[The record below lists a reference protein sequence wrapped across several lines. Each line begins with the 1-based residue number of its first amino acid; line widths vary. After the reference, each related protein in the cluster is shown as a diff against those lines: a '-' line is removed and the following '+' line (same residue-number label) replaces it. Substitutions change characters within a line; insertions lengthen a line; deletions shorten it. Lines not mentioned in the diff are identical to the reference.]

1 MGKLIKCHTCGQPVA
16 AEAKACPHCGAKN
29 KKKSGCGT
37 WIVTFLLI
45 GFISTAIFSAIDSR
59 NDKKAPEGYKV
70 VGENVAFTT
79 SASSESNSK
88 INFDETELWS
98 LAQIYAEKR
107 LAVKT
112 RLKWKGYRKI
122 EKLRKSGNFPGE
134 IYAVEQDF
142 TVLNAYNVEVKHH
155 ARIVMEFDPDRG
167 YRGVWLTV
175 DGKSL

>member
-16 AEAKACPHCGAKN
+16 AEAKACPHCGAK
-29 KKKSGCGT
+29 KKKNSGCGT
-37 WIVTFLLI
+37 CIVAFLLI
-45 GFISTAIFSAIDSR
+45 GFISTAISSAIDSK

-88 INFDETELWS
+88 VNFDETELWS

-112 RLKWKGYRKI
+112 RLKWKGFRKI
-122 EKLRKSGNFPGE
+122 EKIKSGNFSGE

-155 ARIVMEFDPDRG
+155 ARIVMEFNPDRG

-175 DGKSL
+175 DGKSI